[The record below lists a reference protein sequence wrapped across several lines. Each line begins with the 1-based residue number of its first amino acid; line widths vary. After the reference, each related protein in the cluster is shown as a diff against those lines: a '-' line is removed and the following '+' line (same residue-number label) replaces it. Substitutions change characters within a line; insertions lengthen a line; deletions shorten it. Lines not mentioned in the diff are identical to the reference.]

1 MDLTFLPMPFITQ
14 FHLCYR
20 KPEVRTPYDEE
31 EVCVD
36 ETKEVVNAVTTEK
49 CTTESEQQ
57 CHDVVEQKCETVYS
71 EPQCVEVS
79 DKDLISIN
87 EFAD

>member
-1 MDLTFLPMPFITQ
+1 M
-14 FHLCYR
+14 
-20 KPEVRTPYDEE
+20 
-31 EVCVD
+31 
-36 ETKEVVNAVTTEK
+36 VNAVTTEK